1 MSSNEKKYLLKQKG
15 IWFFRMKIP
24 AKYRH
29 IFGVK
34 IYKRTTGEK
43 DLDRARLVRAAL
55 LLRIKLQFKEVDTGE
70 KIVLPDKAIQH
81 LKELQTA
88 RRVINNPNSSVQ
100 EVEGAE
106 EWVDLEHQKVIEEAS
121 KLFIPSGTSQEEINK
136 ASVGRDGHQYEVE
149 AIKNLDKS
157 GKAMKYIDAS
167 LGRTFDAYVEDYYKY
182 KIENGDAVKKCR
194 AHRNAVKA
202 LSKSVPINNL
212 KFKYIKEWARDRV
225 LNKGYQPNTV
235 KGELEKCNAYL
246 KYLAEDL
253 EVDWAVIPTP
263 FTIKMKDLPK
273 KDNTGKDRK
282 AWTMEEMK
290 LIYQTVTPQIKNKP
304 ELKDLMALGM
314 IYGARI
320 EEFCQLTVGH
330 IKHEENLRCIFIDKS
345 KTDAYHKFGQR
356 YLPIVDCLKPIIDKL
371 VEDKQPED
379 YLITTDSSP
388 NQSRSA
394 LIGGSFLRHVEGLG
408 YNRPK
413 ILNYGGE
420 EQTTND
426 FHSFRKTVNTNLT
439 LLQLTTNQRNSIC
452 GWGTAFKSKSMAD
465 TAYLEN
471 KIAYP
476 LVERK
481 KHIEKCARQF
491 TFSF

>member
-43 DLDRARLVRAAL
+43 DLDRARLVRDAL

-167 LGRTFDAYVEDYYKY
+167 LGRTFDAYVEDYY
-182 KIENGDAVKKCR
+182 
-194 AHRNAVKA
+194 
-202 LSKSVPINNL
+202 
-212 KFKYIKEWARDRV
+212 
-225 LNKGYQPNTV
+225 
-235 KGELEKCNAYL
+235 
-246 KYLAEDL
+246 
-253 EVDWAVIPTP
+253 
-263 FTIKMKDLPK
+263 
-273 KDNTGKDRK
+273 
-282 AWTMEEMK
+282 
-290 LIYQTVTPQIKNKP
+290 
-304 ELKDLMALGM
+304 
-314 IYGARI
+314 
-320 EEFCQLTVGH
+320 
-330 IKHEENLRCIFIDKS
+330 
-345 KTDAYHKFGQR
+345 
-356 YLPIVDCLKPIIDKL
+356 
-371 VEDKQPED
+371 
-379 YLITTDSSP
+379 
-388 NQSRSA
+388 
-394 LIGGSFLRHVEGLG
+394 
-408 YNRPK
+408 
-413 ILNYGGE
+413 
-420 EQTTND
+420 
-426 FHSFRKTVNTNLT
+426 
-439 LLQLTTNQRNSIC
+439 
-452 GWGTAFKSKSMAD
+452 
-465 TAYLEN
+465 
-471 KIAYP
+471 
-476 LVERK
+476 
-481 KHIEKCARQF
+481 
-491 TFSF
+491 